1 MPSVLNLGRQHCSG
15 RAPKILLII
24 QSECLLEL
32 HRVCHSVSDD
42 VVSFLYMR
50 LCFSDIRISAYI
62 FQIRIDPNMIKAVYA
77 HICAYFLKSE
87 YHIFNVV
94 SFACAHKCA

>member
-62 FQIRIDPNMIKAVYA
+62 FQIRIDPNMI
-77 HICAYFLKSE
+77 
-87 YHIFNVV
+87 
-94 SFACAHKCA
+94 